1 MRKYYLFHVKRD
13 IYELYSKDGY
23 MLYQTLESIYHLKD
37 TNLNYGISL
46 FEQLCIPFNVRIINT
61 FFKKKYL
68 KEKSHN
74 YIFIND
80 YLKEKTIVKL
90 GSSRI
95 IVKSNVN
102 LPEILNVLEF
112 YNPRLFVCDFE
123 NHDFFWLSNYDNIYE
138 YI

>member
-80 YLKEKTIVKL
+80 YLKE
-90 GSSRI
+90 
-95 IVKSNVN
+95 
-102 LPEILNVLEF
+102 ILNVLEF